1 MSNTAF
7 VFVVFVTLSI
17 AGSAQRSWSAEQQE
31 LIEQVKRCNDGWSDS
46 IEQQRYELFAKACPE
61 TASAVYWYTNAEEP
75 VRYDGAAGL
84 WRRSADANRRA
95 TWADLQPTVIQI
107 DGDLGLIYYSVVWT
121 VEPKA
126 GEARR
131 NPSRRFTVFRR
142 RNGQWLMAGGS
153 IASVTAA
160 STGSR

>member
-1 MSNTAF
+1 MSKTAF
-7 VFVVFVTLSI
+7 VFVLLVTWSI
-17 AGSAQRSWSAEQQE
+17 SGSAQNWSNEQQE
-31 LIEQVKRCNDGWSDS
+31 LIEQVKRCNNGWSES
-46 IEQQRYELFAKACPE
+46 IKQQNYELFEKVCPE
-61 TASAVYWYTNAEEP
+61 TAGAVYWYTSAEEP
-75 VRYDGAAGL
+75 VRYDGATGL

-107 DGDLGLIYYSVVWT
+107 DGDLGLVYYSVAWT

-131 NPSRRFTVFRR
+131 NPSRRLTVFRR

-153 IASVTAA
+153 ISAVNAP